1 MRDTKPE
8 YLEAVKLLLELND
21 EDNDGLLLL
30 LIEDTI
36 NAVLSYCRIDVL
48 PRQLEGLIPR
58 IAAAEY
64 KRGVSDGIRTIS
76 EGERRVEYSDSSSV
90 LSGYYERLKPFV
102 IRAVCLPS
110 EVESDENESV

>member
-8 YLEAVKLLLELND
+8 YLEAVKLLLEFND

-48 PRQLEGLIPR
+48 PRQLEGL
-58 IAAAEY
+58 AAAEY

-76 EGERRVEYSDSSSV
+76 EGERRVEYSDSGSA

-102 IRAVCLPS
+102 SRAVCLPS